1 MPDWR
6 SGDNN
11 LKTQQQV
18 FHAGEYPDVE
28 SSLSVAQLVLVFGAT
43 ALLDAECL
51 FPALRAA
58 YPEALIVGCSGAGE
72 IHHSSVNDGTLVVTA
87 LQFEHTA
94 VRLASIGIDEMHE
107 SFAAGQFLADTLNDD
122 GLKHVLV
129 FSDGL
134 SVNGSE
140 LVRGFRSRLPANVE
154 LTGGLAGDGARFER
168 TLVLA
173 NAPAREKTLVA
184 IGFYGSR
191 LAVGYGSVGGWDT
204 FGPERLIT
212 RSAGNVLYDLDGK
225 PALELYKRYLGEHA
239 AGLPATGLL
248 FPLLLR
254 SENGGVVRTILG
266 VNEAEQSMTFA
277 GDMPEGR
284 HARLMKANF
293 DRLVDGA
300 VSAAEVS
307 RQGLGNQT
315 AQFALLI
322 SCVGR
327 KLVLQQRIDE
337 EVLGMRQILGD
348 DLPFAGF
355 YSYGEISP
363 HHSGAPCELHNQ
375 TMSITTFGEY

>member
-1 MPDWR
+1 MQI
-6 SGDNN
+6 
-11 LKTQQQV
+11 QQTV
-18 FHAGEYPDVE
+18 FLAGEPPRFASPLVE
-28 SSLSVAQLVLVFGAT
+28 AQLLLVFG
-43 ALLDAECL
+43 DAPQLEPADG
-51 FPALRAA
+51 FAALRAA
-58 YPEALIVGCSGAGE
+58 YPEALIVGCSSAGE
-72 IHHSSVNDGTLVVTA
+72 IHGSAVSDQTLVVTA
-87 LQFEHTA
+87 LQFDHTA
-94 VRLASIGIDEMHE
+94 VRLATVTIDQMQE
-107 SFAAGQFLADTLNDD
+107 SCAAGQALADTLNGD
-122 GLKHVLV
+122 GLAHVLV
-129 FSDGL
+129 FTDGL
-134 SVNGSE
+134 GVNGSE
-140 LVRGFRSRLPANVE
+140 LVRGFRNRLPAGVE
-154 LTGGLAGDGARFER
+154 LTGGMAADGARFQR
-168 TLVLA
+168 TVVLA

-184 IGFYGSR
+184 VGFYGTR

-254 SENGGVVRTILG
+254 TETGGVVRTILG

-284 HARLMKANF
+284 YARLMKANF

-307 RQGLGNQT
+307 QQGPGPQ
-315 AQFALLI
+315 AVQFALLI

-327 KLVLQQRIDE
+327 KLVLKQRIDE
-337 EVLGMRQILGD
+337 EVLGIRQILGNE
-348 DLPFAGF
+348 LPFAGF

-375 TMSITTFGEY
+375 TMSITTLGEY

>member
-1 MPDWR
+1 M
-6 SGDNN
+6 
-11 LKTQQQV
+11 KIQQTV
-18 FHAGEYPDVE
+18 FCAGELPLVE
-28 SSLSVAQLVLVFGAT
+28 SPLVEAQLLLAFGDTSRLAGDEVFA
-43 ALLDAECL
+43 
-51 FPALRAA
+51 ALRQA
-58 YPEALIVGCSGAGE
+58 YPRAAIVGCSGAGE
-72 IHHSSVNDGTLVVTA
+72 IYGSSVSDESLVVSA
-87 LQFEHTA
+87 LHFEHTA
-94 VRLASIGIDEMHE
+94 VRLAKATISEMTE
-107 SFAAGQFLADTLNDD
+107 SFSAGQSMAQALLGD
-122 GLKHVLV
+122 GLSHVLV

-140 LVRGFRSRLPANVE
+140 LVRGFRSQLPAGVE
-154 LTGGLAGDGARFER
+154 LTGGLAGDGERFQRTLVFADAPARER
-168 TLVLA
+168 TLVA
-173 NAPAREKTLVA
+173 V
-184 IGFYGSR
+184 GFYGSR

-212 RSAGNVLYDLDGK
+212 RSAGNVLFDLDDK

-277 GDMPEGR
+277 GDMPEGQ

-300 VSAAEVS
+300 VAAAEVS
-307 RQGLGNQT
+307 LQGHGGRA

-327 KLVLQQRIDE
+327 KLVLKQRIDE
-337 EVLGMRQILGD
+337 EVLGIRQILGNQ
-348 DLPFAGF
+348 LPFAGF

-363 HHSGAPCELHNQ
+363 HHSGTPCQLHNQ
-375 TMSITTFGEY
+375 TMSITTLGEY